1 MGTEENRRGLSSGSG
16 EIYSNNATPQKKEA
30 TKKEGPE
37 TPPTARF
44 DLSDAAGKKFIRTAK
59 KRGYGSREP
68 RFRPA
73 GRASGVDLTFAIHLA
88 ASPRSEC
95 QIQNSTSTLY
105 LLVVL
110 FTRHSQNEPAE
121 TDANVRIGPL
131 KRFPVIL
138 QHIRHA

>member
-1 MGTEENRRGLSSGSG
+1 MERFIAT
-16 EIYSNNATPQKKEA
+16 NATPQKKQKKEA
-30 TKKEGPE
+30 TRREDPE
-37 TPPTARF
+37 TPPDSPAL
-44 DLSDAAGKKFIRTAK
+44 DLSDAAVKKLIRTAK

-68 RFRPA
+68 RFPPA

-110 FTRHSQNEPAE
+110 
-121 TDANVRIGPL
+121 
-131 KRFPVIL
+131 
-138 QHIRHA
+138 